1 MADHGTEQLG
11 YRDPL
16 PRGRPPS
23 EYQRRGVLAAING
36 YRRTA
41 GGASLADLARKSAP
55 AANPGE
61 LQAEYERLNRE
72 NLDLR
77 RMLLRRVGGESE
89 QRLCDLSEELLAAQS
104 RASLAEQL
112 LAELRVAHV
121 EITAGLRDEIRGLRD
136 RASTD
141 RPSMRSP
148 FRDFLAAASA
158 RSPWTA

>member
-1 MADHGTEQLG
+1 MERNSWDTAIRCLEVALHPNTSDE
-11 YRDPL
+11 
-16 PRGRPPS
+16 
-23 EYQRRGVLAAING
+23 EVLAAING

-41 GGASLADLARKSAP
+41 GGASLADLARKGAP

-77 RMLLRRVGGESE
+77 RMLMRRVDESE
-89 QRLCDLSEELLAAQS
+89 QRLCDLSEELLAARS

-141 RPSMRSP
+141 RPSMRGP
-148 FRDFLAAASA
+148 FREVLAAASA